1 MAQTFNSSLRTKCC
15 WSPRILQKYG
25 YQSDDQCNIEKHH
38 FAQKKAL
45 QSLYEHRTCL
55 YRAICNSRMGREN
68 FLVKKRDICQN
79 NEKDDTYVSKMRRSY
94 ASGILTFWQRI
105 PYDRSSS
112 LCSVAISKPGFLTC
126 SDSIFKDYIRNFV
139 AHSNPIKFPFLQ
151 ENIRTYSQFHVHGF

>member
-1 MAQTFNSSLRTKCC
+1 M
-15 WSPRILQKYG
+15 
-25 YQSDDQCNIEKHH
+25 

-45 QSLYEHRTCL
+45 QGYMSIRHRV
-55 YRAICNSRMGREN
+55 YRAICDSRMGREN
-68 FLVKKRDICQN
+68 FFVKKRDIGQN

-126 SDSIFKDYIRNFV
+126 SDLIFKDYIRNSV

-151 ENIRTYSQFHVHGF
+151 ENTRTYSQFHVHGFRWLEAYNKLISSLLLTFNRLY